1 MAWILPLARSIS
13 FMPGERLRQSFQDQ
27 VGRLDDALIAW
38 TQRRFE
44 RLAGQALQTID
55 VTNGDLIALL
65 GWELHVCILDHA
77 TSKFF

>member
-1 MAWILPLARSIS
+1 MAWILPLARSVS
-13 FMPGERLRQSFQDQ
+13 FMHGERLRQSFQDQ

-38 TQRRFE
+38 TQVRFE

-65 GWELHVCILDHA
+65 G
-77 TSKFF
+77 